1 MKLLMLV
8 GPSGVGKG
16 TIIKELKKHRDDVWL
31 SVSATTRPARSNEIH
46 GQDYFFLT
54 RSEFEALIEKNE
66 LLEWA
71 EYAGNYYGTPKK
83 PIVEHLAKGD
93 LVVLEIEL
101 AGARQVKQTMPEV
114 IDVMVIPPSLEEL
127 ASRLEERGTET
138 QAAIAQRLALAQTE
152 LAALNEFRYSIRN
165 DRVSD
170 AIAQLLPL
178 LPA

>member
-1 MKLLMLV
+1 M
-8 GPSGVGKG
+8 
-16 TIIKELKKHRDDVWL
+16 
-31 SVSATTRPARSNEIH
+31 
-46 GQDYFFLT
+46 
-54 RSEFEALIEKNE
+54 
-66 LLEWA
+66 LEWA
-71 EYAGNYYGTPKK
+71 EYAGNYYGTPKQ

-138 QAAIAQRLALAQTE
+138 PAAIEQRLALAKTE
-152 LAALNEFRYSIRN
+152 LAASNEFRHRIRN